1 MAMIFHSTPISSLV
15 HSSTLT
21 AEIYLLI
28 RYIHLSKCKYKN
40 IILLISRLTI
50 LFARLTTNFKLNLK
64 KLLLQFNIKTIRLY
78 NKNLIYRIY

>member
-1 MAMIFHSTPISSLV
+1 MHFSLLV
-15 HSSTLT
+15 
-21 AEIYLLI
+21 AGIYLLI
-28 RYIHLSKCKYKN
+28 RYVDLSECKYKS